1 MLKFIEANWDLQP
14 DLQPQPR
21 QPAQPDRFAGNPYVP
36 INGPAI
42 GDLMNLFDFNRTPS
56 EVSAERQSLVHL
68 TSRYTLKPFEH
79 ARVTSPNSHDLD

>member
-1 MLKFIEANWDLQP
+1 MLKFIEANWGLNPLSSSSLDNLP
-14 DLQPQPR
+14 NPIASPS
-21 QPAQPDRFAGNPYVP
+21 NPYVP

-42 GDLMNLFDFNRTPS
+42 GNLMTLFDFNRTPS